1 MTVCCRLI
9 RYALVAVMVVASH
22 TAAWA
27 QTGTA
32 SLIGE
37 VVDAQKSAVPGA
49 TITLTNNQTKVAQTT
64 VTDERGSYRFANMP
78 PGRYEL
84 KVELAGF
91 KTSLISDLQLQV
103 DSTARQNAVLE
114 LGGVTETVQVT
125 SEAPILNTTD
135 ASLGNALSREQISSL
150 PVEAQNVVHLL
161 SLQPGAVFIPVNINS
176 DPEDSRYGSVSG
188 ARADQQNVTL
198 DGIDVNDPQNQ
209 TAYTSAVRM
218 TQESLQE
225 FRVSTSTYSAEMGR
239 SSGPQVSLVTRSG
252 ANVFDGSAYWTFRR
266 TATSSNEYF
275 LKLSQLQ
282 AGRPSQAPKLDKDI
296 FGGAVGGPI
305 RRNRLFFFGNFE
317 RLREQ
322 SETPVVRSVPSNS
335 FRDGVLMYRCASA
348 AACPGGS
355 VQGFTRSHPVQAGWF
370 GMTPAQIAGIDPLG
384 IGPSLAAS
392 TYFRQYPT
400 PNEPGL
406 DGQNIMDFRFAAP
419 VENTFNTFISRIDYK
434 ASESGNHN
442 FFGRFGK
449 QDDAINDP
457 PQFPGQD
464 PRRVRAF
471 NNFGGAIGYDAVLS
485 STLTNSFR
493 YGFTKIDEANIGR
506 TNANYTTFRFISTF
520 DAAGDT
526 FTSTRETPTQ
536 NFVNDLTWF
545 KGAHTLKG
553 GTNIRY
559 TRIPKQRFQP
569 AYLSATVN
577 PSWVAGIGR
586 RNMPGSSFCTA
597 PICSQLPAVA
607 GNGQAGYADAWLNI
621 LGVLS
626 QATQRANY
634 DREGNPISPGTPV
647 SREFASD
654 EYEFYVQDS
663 WQVRSN
669 LTVTAGVRYSLY
681 SPPYEVNGMQVQP
694 TISMG
699 QWFAQREANMKSGV
713 PSSASPTVTFDLS
726 GPKNNRP
733 GFYAWDKNNFA
744 PRVSFAWSPTAPDG
758 GFLRFFT
765 GDNDLVVRG
774 GYTKVFDRVGVG
786 LANNFDEGFAFGMST
801 TLSSPF
807 GLAYE
812 SDPRVR
818 FVSPT
823 QLPPTVPAA
832 PRGGFPQTPPSQ
844 AGIITQ
850 SIDDTLVTPSAH
862 MLSLVFGRDLT
873 TNFALEAGY
882 VGRLGRDLL
891 VRRDLA
897 MPLNLT
903 DPRSGTD
910 YFTAAQA
917 VIRAAQAAGLTGSS
931 PASAYAAL
939 ANIPY
944 WQNLFPAAA
953 GGGLTATQAI
963 ARAFMANSPDWITA
977 LYDMDTSCSPACS
990 IFGPYAFFA
999 DQYDSLAAVSSIGR
1013 SNYHGLVMT
1022 LRKRYS
1028 AGTQFDFNYTL
1039 SQAKDNGSQ
1048 VERGSAFG
1056 NFANGGYSGFLINS
1070 FEPDANYGFSD
1081 FDVRHQINFNWL
1093 AELPFGE
1100 GKRWANTGGPLGQ
1113 VVGGWSLAGVWR
1125 WTSGFPF
1132 NVYNCRS
1139 CWATNWNLQGNA
1151 ELVDP
1156 NRLPE
1161 TETTRNV
1168 VDGRPSP
1175 FANPQDALTFFRRA
1189 LPGEAGIRNLLRGDG
1204 YFTIDLSV
1212 AKAIN
1217 LGFADNRLRFR
1228 WDIFNVTNTPKFDVG
1243 QLNMFP
1249 DRAGFGRYD
1258 GTLATCDAQAG
1269 RCMQFALRYEF

>member
-1 MTVCCRLI
+1 MSVSCRGF
-9 RYALVAVMVVASH
+9 RDGLVALLFCIGVAS
-22 TAAWA
+22 TAWA

-37 VVDAQKSAVPGA
+37 VTDQQKQVIPGA
-49 TITLTNNQTKVAQTT
+49 TVTLTSAQTGASQTT
-64 VTDERGSYRFANMP
+64 VTDERGTYRFVNLP
-78 PGRYEL
+78 PGRYEV
-84 KVELAGF
+84 KVELSGF
-91 KTSLISDLQLQV
+91 KTSVTSGIAAQV
-103 DSTARQNAVLE
+103 DSTTRQNVVLE
-114 LGGVTETVQVT
+114 LGGLTETVQVV
-125 SEAPILNTTD
+125 SETTTLNTTD
-135 ASLGNALSREQISSL
+135 ASLGNALSREQIQAL

-209 TAYTSAVRM
+209 TAYTSAVRV
-218 TQESLQE
+218 TQEALQE
-225 FRVSTSTYSAEMGR
+225 FRVSTSTYSADMGR

-252 ANVFDGSAYWTFRR
+252 GNQFDGSAYWTFRR

-275 LKLSQLQ
+275 LKLAQL
-282 AGRPSQAPKLDKDI
+282 GSGKPSEPPKLDKDI
-296 FGGAVGGPI
+296 FGGSFGGPI
-305 RRNRLFFFGNFE
+305 RRNRLFFFANFE

-322 SETPVVRSVPSNS
+322 SETPVTRGVPSDS
-335 FRDGVLMYRCASA
+335 FRDGVLKYRCAVA

-355 VQGFTRSHPVQAGWF
+355 VQGLTRSHSVPSGWF
-370 GMTPAQIAGIDPLG
+370 GMTPAQLAALDPLG
-384 IGPSLAAS
+384 IGPNRAALS
-392 TYFRQYPT
+392 YFNQYPS

-419 VENTFNTFISRIDYK
+419 VENTFNTFISRVDYK

-442 FFGRFGK
+442 FFGRFGI

-457 PQFPGQD
+457 PQFPGQP

-471 NNFGGAIGYDAVLS
+471 GNFGGAIGYDAVLS
-485 STLTNSFR
+485 PTLTNSFR
-493 YGFTKIDEANIGR
+493 YGFTKIDESNIGR
-506 TNANYTTFRFISTF
+506 TTANYTTFRFISSL
-520 DAAGDT
+520 DAAGET
-526 FTSTRETPTQ
+526 FTDTRQTPTQ
-536 NFVNDLTWF
+536 NIVNDLSWF
-545 KGAHTLKG
+545 KGAHTIRG

-559 TRIPKQRFQP
+559 TRIPKSRFQSSF
-569 AYLSATVN
+569 LSATVN
-577 PSWVAGIGR
+577 PSWVAGVGR

-597 PICSQLPAVA
+597 PICGQLPAVA
-607 GNGQAGYADAWLNI
+607 SGGQAGYADAWLNM

-634 DREGNPISPGTPV
+634 DREGNALAPGTPV
-647 SREFASD
+647 NREFATD

-669 LTVTAGVRYSLY
+669 LTVTAGLRYSLY
-681 SPPYEVNGMQVQP
+681 SPPYEVNGLQVQP

-699 QWFAQREANMKSGV
+699 QWFAERMANMQKGV
-713 PSSASPTVTFDLS
+713 PSSASPIVTFDLS

-744 PRVSFAWSPTAPDG
+744 PRFSFAWSPTADEG
-758 GFLRFFT
+758 GFWRFFT
-765 GDNDLVVRG
+765 GNNALVVRG

-786 LANNFDEGFAFGMST
+786 LANNFDQGFAFGMAT
-801 TLSSPF
+801 TISSPF
-807 GLAYE
+807 GAPFYE
-812 SDPRVR
+812 TDPAIR
-818 FVSPT
+818 FTSRT
-823 QLPPTVPAA
+823 ALPPTVPAA
-832 PRGGFPQTPPSQ
+832 PPGGFPQTPPRK
-844 AGIITQ
+844 AGIITT

-862 MLSLVFGRDLT
+862 MASLVLGRDLS
-873 TNFALEAGY
+873 TNFAIEAGY
-882 VGRLGRDLL
+882 VGRFGRDLL

-903 DPRSGTD
+903 DPRSGMD
-910 YFTAAQA
+910 YFTAVQA
-917 VIRAAQAAGLTGSS
+917 LIRAAQANGVAGVG
-931 PASAYAAL
+931 PM
-939 ANIPY
+939 PY
-944 WQNLFPAAA
+944 WENLFPGAA

-963 ARAFMANSPDWITA
+963 ARAFMSNGPDWITA
-977 LYDMDTSCSPACS
+977 LYEMDEFCDPACS
-990 IFGPYAFFA
+990 IFGPFAYFA

-1013 SNYHGLVMT
+1013 SNYHALQMT

-1039 SQAKDNGSQ
+1039 SDSKDHGSQ

-1056 NFANGGYSGFLINS
+1056 NFANGGYSGFLVNS
-1070 FEPDANYGFSD
+1070 FDPDSNWGTSD

-1093 AELPFGE
+1093 AELPFGA
-1100 GKRWANTGGPLGQ
+1100 GKKFGSNAGALDHLI
-1113 VVGGWSLAGVWR
+1113 GGWSIAGLTR

-1139 CWATNWNLQGNA
+1139 CWSTNWNLQGNA
-1151 ELVDP
+1151 MLVDP
-1156 NRLPE
+1156 NRLPP
-1161 TETTRNV
+1161 TQTTKNV

-1175 FANPQDALTFFRRA
+1175 FANPQEALTYFRRA
-1189 LPGEAGIRNLLRGDG
+1189 LPGEVGIRNQLRGDG

-1217 LGFADNRLRFR
+1217 LGIADNRLRFR

-1243 QLNMFP
+1243 DLTMFP
-1249 DRAGFGRYD
+1249 DRAGFGRYN